1 MATTLSMIRRYV
13 PEFADN
19 RDKEKD
25 EQIVV
30 KLKSVSVR
38 IRQQH
43 IRKFLKMKGEDIT
56 EQMMSDAGSKEIED
70 ILFAN
75 VVGFENFNVET
86 VDDKG
91 EMVIVPMTIKHLWD
105 LGEFALCVELFT
117 NILNNSQLTKD
128 QEKNSVS
135 QSGNTRALTEGQV
148 VEAEV
153 VDGVH

>member
-13 PEFADN
+13 PEFAEN
-19 RDKEKD
+19 REKSKD

-30 KLKSVSVR
+30 KMKSVSVR

-56 EQMMSDAGSKEIED
+56 DQMMSDAGSKEIED

-86 VDDKG
+86 VDEKG
-91 EMVIVPMTIKHLWD
+91 ETVVIPMTIKHLWD

-135 QSGNTRALTEGQV
+135 QSGTTRALTEGQV